1 MPTSRVLSVRVVDCD
16 EPVYDIEV
24 QDNHNFYADGVLS
37 HNCHGCG
44 ADAYSKF
51 LARLDIPYRLGLSAT
66 PRRKDGRYR
75 LTDTILGPV
84 VVRTKNVGLKPLIKV
99 YATGLYGNMK
109 ERRWHAISKL
119 LAADDDR
126 NRMITRL
133 VYEMLDKGHKAVIV
147 PLDQVEHIDEM
158 VERINKVALNRMRE
172 KGHGSEVEAVAFYGK
187 TKNRDELLKE
197 FDRDDAPFRVLV
209 CMRSIIKQGVDVA
222 RPSAVICPIPMSGKN
237 GQGAPLFS
245 QLSYRAST
253 PLDGKRQ
260 PEVILMADDLPFA
273 VRMLESLARTE
284 IVPQSDLMRG
294 PNDCVYK
301 LDVSFAPYLS
311 DNLARKLKEASNGS
325 HNRARLV
332 ASASNHHASSNRYGI
347 ATRTR

>member
-44 ADAYSKF
+44 ADAYSRF
-51 LARLDIPYRLGLSAT
+51 LSRLDIPYRLGLSAT

-99 YATGLYGNMK
+99 HQTGLYGNHKVMA
-109 ERRWHAISKL
+109 WHKISEL
-119 LAADDDR
+119 LSKDNDR
-126 NRMITRL
+126 NRMLVRL
-133 VYEMLDKGHKAVIV
+133 VYEMLDKGHQAVIV
-147 PLDQVEHIDEM
+147 PLDRVEHIDHV
-158 VERINKVALNRMRE
+158 VERINKVARNRMLRE
-172 KGHGSEVEAVAFYGK
+172 GVGSEVEAVAFYGK
-187 TKNRDELLKE
+187 TKKRDELLKE

-209 CMRSIIKQGVDVA
+209 CQRSIIKQGVDVA

-253 PLDGKRQ
+253 PLNGKRQ

-273 VRMLESLARTE
+273 VKIFESLFRTE
-284 IVPQSDLMRG
+284 IVPQSDLRVG
-294 PNDCVYK
+294 PKNCVYK
-301 LDVSFAPYLS
+301 LDASCAPYLS
-311 DNLARKLKEASNGS
+311 DTMAQKLKQSM
-325 HNRARLV
+325 
-332 ASASNHHASSNRYGI
+332 
-347 ATRTR
+347 